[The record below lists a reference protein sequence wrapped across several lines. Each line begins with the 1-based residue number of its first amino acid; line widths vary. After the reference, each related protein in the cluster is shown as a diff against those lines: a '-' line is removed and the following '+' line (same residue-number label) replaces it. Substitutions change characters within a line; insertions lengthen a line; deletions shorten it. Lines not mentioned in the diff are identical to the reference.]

1 MLVNSQRI
9 RSGETCR
16 VSQSGNHGRTC
27 YTSMQITLIK
37 LSCHDR
43 PDLRV
48 INMIVGDDPEPAIEE
63 LDRVIVWC
71 IVDSG
76 SNFIVDR
83 VPTQG

>member
-1 MLVNSQRI
+1 MSGIPERQSWPDLLHKHADYADQVISQ
-9 RSGETCR
+9 
-16 VSQSGNHGRTC
+16 
-27 YTSMQITLIK
+27 
-37 LSCHDR
+37 DR

-83 VPTQG
+83 VPSQG